1 MGIEQANCM
10 RRFIRMCD
18 DGWVEGWHE
27 SNGGN
32 LSYRLDD
39 EDVRVVMPYLKVS
52 GEGHDWVGLGRKEP
66 DIANALFLVTAAGS
80 PMRKVSID
88 PTLTCGI
95 VEIDAS
101 GSAWRKVWGL
111 RDARPTSEFL
121 GHLLAHAAL
130 IRDADGDSRVV
141 YHAHC
146 QNVIALSLLLNASE
160 AEWNRALWGAMTE
173 VVMLTPQGVGVLP
186 WMLPGSR
193 ELAEQSAQKVAEH
206 AAVVWSQ
213 HGLLATGADFDET
226 FGLAHTIEKAAS
238 IYLKARAANGGVA
251 PEHLVTPAQ
260 LRAVCDNLGEG
271 FNEDIL
277 R

>member
-1 MGIEQANCM
+1 
-10 RRFIRMCD
+10 MCD

-32 LSYRLDD
+32 LSYRLDE
-39 EDVRVVMPYLKVS
+39 EDIRVVMPYLKVS
-52 GEGHDWVGLGRKEP
+52 GEGHDWVGIGRKEP

-88 PTLTCGI
+88 PTLNCGI

-101 GSAWRKVWGL
+101 GSAWRRVWGL
-111 RDARPTSEFL
+111 RSARPTSEFL

-146 QNVIALSLLLNASE
+146 QNVIALSLILNASE

-186 WMLPGSR
+186 WMLRAGRADRAEDCRACGGRVVAAWPYCHGPRFRRDVRPYPHYRKGCEHLPEGSR
-193 ELAEQSAQKVAEH
+193 REWGQGSRPSGDACATAGSVRRHRRKLQRGP
-206 AAVVWSQ
+206 AAV
-213 HGLLATGADFDET
+213 
-226 FGLAHTIEKAAS
+226 
-238 IYLKARAANGGVA
+238 A
-251 PEHLVTPAQ
+251 PSP
-260 LRAVCDNLGEG
+260 
-271 FNEDIL
+271 I
-277 R
+277 